1 MLSKYSQVT
10 KILTDK
16 NKKMALYAI
25 FLSSV
30 SGLFDLIGV
39 SSILPFLSA
48 LSNPE
53 IIDSNR
59 YFNYFY
65 NLTNLDKN
73 GFIIL
78 LGIFSLAAIVL
89 NQLLRLYSNWYILY
103 LSENLLFEKSRDLYF
118 YYLVRPY
125 KYFLKEN
132 TAHIVQKCTNYVNAT
147 VAGYMTPFLLII
159 AQSFTTIF
167 LLTFLI
173 FYQPILTLSL
183 VILLGL
189 FYMIV
194 FGKLKRKITSIGKAT
209 PNFFK
214 QSSKEITDTFE
225 TYKEFK
231 L

>member
-65 NLTNLDKN
+65 NLTNLEKN

-78 LGIFSLAAIVL
+78 LGIFSLVAIVL

-103 LSENLLFEKSRDLYF
+103 LSDNLLFEKSRDL
-118 YYLVRPY
+118 
-125 KYFLKEN
+125 
-132 TAHIVQKCTNYVNAT
+132 
-147 VAGYMTPFLLII
+147 
-159 AQSFTTIF
+159 
-167 LLTFLI
+167 
-173 FYQPILTLSL
+173 
-183 VILLGL
+183 
-189 FYMIV
+189 
-194 FGKLKRKITSIGKAT
+194 
-209 PNFFK
+209 
-214 QSSKEITDTFE
+214 
-225 TYKEFK
+225 
-231 L
+231 

>member
-89 NQLLRLYSNWYILY
+89 NQL
-103 LSENLLFEKSRDLYF
+103 F
-118 YYLVRPY
+118 
-125 KYFLKEN
+125 
-132 TAHIVQKCTNYVNAT
+132 
-147 VAGYMTPFLLII
+147 
-159 AQSFTTIF
+159 
-167 LLTFLI
+167 
-173 FYQPILTLSL
+173 
-183 VILLGL
+183 
-189 FYMIV
+189 V
-194 FGKLKRKITSIGKAT
+194 F
-209 PNFFK
+209 
-214 QSSKEITDTFE
+214 
-225 TYKEFK
+225 
-231 L
+231 

>member
-1 MLSKYSQVT
+1 MVHFVFIRK
-10 KILTDK
+10 
-16 NKKMALYAI
+16 
-25 FLSSV
+25 
-30 SGLFDLIGV
+30 
-39 SSILPFLSA
+39 PF
-48 LSNPE
+48 
-53 IIDSNR
+53 
-59 YFNYFY
+59 
-65 NLTNLDKN
+65 
-73 GFIIL
+73 
-78 LGIFSLAAIVL
+78 
-89 NQLLRLYSNWYILY
+89 
-103 LSENLLFEKSRDLYF
+103 FEKSRDLYF

-225 TYKEFK
+225 TYKEFAK
-231 L
+231 EFESLNFSNKIAVAISGGPDSIALSFLISCYRFKKNPKTYV